1 MKRRSCAVLAICALT
16 AIAGSAKPTALAD
29 VTADSGSEPG
39 LAACEKVFA
48 TTDPAGLWR
57 QANGPGTP
65 PVRIETTDVD
75 ADGAGTGT
83 SVVEGQVIIYWDPS
97 QVITKDGITA
107 SPCEVLYHELQHAAD
122 DGPNGLPRSELDQTC
137 NGVKYAEWRAVAAE
151 NMFRRATGLGDRK
164 AYNGGKVGPG
174 SFQDCRKQEQQNN
187 KKKGSN
193 SAFGDPHITTTDGLI
208 YDVQQVGE
216 FTAYTSDAADAPK
229 VQIRTAPVPD
239 SQSASMVTAAAAG
252 TGDEMVAFV
261 VDNGQLTISHG
272 AKHEAVT
279 IDRGST
285 TTLPGGVTVSA
296 AAAGEVFVGNSYTV
310 HWPDGSELYVDESG
324 FWGLRV
330 SFAPSDKAKGDKPR
344 GLFGTL
350 NGDPADDLTR
360 PDGRVVPVNS
370 PDDVIRSQFGDA
382 WRISQSESLFPY
394 SPGQS
399 TDTFT
404 NRAFPVPPPPFSPA
418 VTDQAR
424 QVCTSAGVI
433 GDAIL
438 AACVFDVS
446 TTGNPALAG
455 TAAQVSREQTIT
467 AVAGEPLNAKGFGPG
482 LSVSGAVHN
491 DQPVTYEFTAKA
503 GQVADIRS
511 VCTPAGKNIRY
522 TISSSTGSFADPI
535 GGVDGCTDLGR
546 VAFAG
551 AGSYQLVITGDGQ
564 YGISWRTTP
573 GDIHRNLNQTALNA
587 GHVNAATRH
596 YLAFTVTPGQ
606 TWTFTPDGICNQVNG
621 FEWSV
626 VDASGALN
634 DRGIYDACDPMG
646 PLSLAPGQYS
656 VRIQAGGTDADY
668 HFTVK
673 QS

>member
-1 MKRRSCAVLAICALT
+1 MKRYSCAVVAVCVT
-16 AIAGSAKPTALAD
+16 AIAARVLPAAMAD

-57 QANGPGTP
+57 QSNGPGTP
-65 PVRIETTDVD
+65 PVQIESTDVD

-83 SVVEGQVIIYWDPS
+83 SVVDGHVIIYWDPS
-97 QVITKDGITA
+97 QVVTKDGITA

-122 DGPNGLPRSELDQTC
+122 DQPNGIPRSDLDETC

-164 AYNGGKVGPG
+164 TYNGGKVGPG
-174 SFQDCRKQEQQNN
+174 SFQDCKKQEQQNN
-187 KKKGSN
+187 KKASN
-193 SAFGDPHITTTDGLI
+193 SAFGDPHVTTTDGLL

-216 FTAYTSDAADAPK
+216 FTAYTSDDANAPK
-229 VQIRTAPVPD
+229 VQLRTAPVPD

-252 TGDEMVAFV
+252 TGAEQVAFV
-261 VDNGQLTISHG
+261 LDDGRLTISHG
-272 AKHEAVT
+272 PRHEAVT
-279 IDRGST
+279 IDRGNT
-285 TTLPGGVTVSA
+285 ATLGGGVTVSA
-296 AAAGEVFVGNSYTV
+296 AAAGDIFVGSSYTV

-330 SFAPSDKAKGDKPR
+330 SFSPSDKAKSAKPR
-344 GLFGTL
+344 GLFGTF
-350 NGDPADDLTR
+350 NGDPADDMMR
-360 PDGRVVPVNS
+360 PDGTVVPVNS

-382 WRISQSESLFPY
+382 WRINQSDSLFPY
-394 SPGQS
+394 GPGQS

-404 NRAFPVPPPPFSPA
+404 NRAFPVPRPAFSPA

-446 TTGNPALAG
+446 TTGNPVLAD
-455 TAAQVSREQTIT
+455 TAARVSRAQNVT

-482 LSVSGAVHN
+482 LSVSGAVRN
-491 DQPVTYEFTAKA
+491 DQPVTYDFTAQA

-511 VCTPAGKNIRY
+511 VCTPTGMNVRY
-522 TISSSTGSFADPI
+522 TISTSTGSFAEPV

-546 VAFAG
+546 VAFAT
-551 AGSYQLVITGDGQ
+551 AGNYRLVITGDGQ
-564 YGISWRTTP
+564 YGITWRPTP
-573 GDIHRNLNQTALNA
+573 GDVHRNLNPAASNA
-587 GHVNAATRH
+587 GHVNAITRH

-606 TWTFTPDGICNQVNG
+606 TWTFTPEGACNQVDG
-621 FEWSV
+621 FQWSV
-626 VDASGALN
+626 VDAGGALN
-634 DRGIYDACDPMG
+634 DRGINDGCDPLG

-656 VRIQAGGTDADY
+656 VRIQAGGTAADY
-668 HFTVK
+668 RFTVK

>member
-1 MKRRSCAVLAICALT
+1 MKRRSCAVVAVCALT
-16 AIAGSAKPTALAD
+16 VIGGNAKPTALAD
-29 VTADSGSEPG
+29 VTADSGAEPG

-48 TTDPAGLWR
+48 TTDPTGLWR
-57 QANGPGTP
+57 QSNGPGTP
-65 PVRIETTDVD
+65 PVQVETTDVGP
-75 ADGAGTGT
+75 DGAGTGT
-83 SVVEGQVIIYWDPS
+83 SVIEGQVIIYWDPD

-122 DGPNGLPRSELDQTC
+122 DGPNGLPRSELDNTC

-164 AYNGGKVGPG
+164 TYNGGNVGPG
-174 SFQDCRKQEQQNN
+174 SFQDCKKQEQQNN
-187 KKKGSN
+187 KKNAGN
-193 SAFGDPHITTTDGLI
+193 NAFGDPHITTTDGLI

-216 FTAYTSDAADAPK
+216 FTAYTSDNADAPK
-229 VQIRTAPVPD
+229 VQLRTAPVPD

-252 TGDEMVAFV
+252 NNAERVAFV
-261 VDNGQLTISHG
+261 LDNGRLTISHG
-272 AKHEAVT
+272 AKHEAIAVG
-279 IDRGST
+279 RGST
-285 TTLPGGVTVSA
+285 TTLLGGVTVSA
-296 AAAGEVFVGNSYTV
+296 TAAEAIFVGSSYTV

-324 FWGLRV
+324 YWGLRV
-330 SFAPSDKAKGDKPR
+330 SFSPSDKANGDKPR
-344 GLFGTL
+344 GLFGTF

-382 WRISQSESLFPY
+382 WRISQSDSLFPY
-394 SPGQS
+394 GPDQS

-404 NRAFPVPPPPFSPA
+404 NRAFPVPRPPFSPA

-424 QVCTSAGVI
+424 HVCTSAGVI

-446 TTGNPALAG
+446 VTGNPALAD
-455 TAAQVSREQTIT
+455 TAAQVSREQTVT

-482 LSVSGAVHN
+482 LSVSGAVRN
-491 DQPVTYEFTAKA
+491 DQPVTYEFTAKP

-511 VCTPAGKNIRY
+511 LCTPTGKNVRY

-564 YGISWRTTP
+564 YGITWRTTP
-573 GDIHRNLNQTALNA
+573 GDVHQNLNQAASNA

-606 TWTFTPDGICNQVNG
+606 TWTFTPEGTCRQVNG
-621 FEWSV
+621 FQWSV
-626 VDASGALN
+626 VDADGALN
-634 DRGIYDACDPMG
+634 DRGIYDGCSPMG
-646 PLSLAPGQYS
+646 PLSLAPGRYS
-656 VRIQAGGTDADY
+656 VRIEAGGAAADY
-668 HFTVK
+668 HFAAK
-673 QS
+673 HS

>member
-1 MKRRSCAVLAICALT
+1 MARGRSREHV
-16 AIAGSAKPTALAD
+16 
-29 VTADSGSEPG
+29 
-39 LAACEKVFA
+39 
-48 TTDPAGLWR
+48 PAR
-57 QANGPGTP
+57 NA
-65 PVRIETTDVD
+65 
-75 ADGAGTGT
+75 
-83 SVVEGQVIIYWDPS
+83 
-97 QVITKDGITA
+97 
-107 SPCEVLYHELQHAAD
+107 
-122 DGPNGLPRSELDQTC
+122 
-137 NGVKYAEWRAVAAE
+137 
-151 NMFRRATGLGDRK
+151 GLGDRK

-216 FTAYTSDAADAPK
+216 FTAYTSDDPDAPK

-252 TGDEMVAFV
+252 TGDERVAFV

-310 HWPDGSELYVDESG
+310 HWRDGSELYVDESG

-330 SFAPSDKAKGDKPR
+330 SFSPSDKAKGVKPR

-404 NRAFPVPPPPFSPA
+404 NRAFPVPRPAFSPA

-455 TAAQVSREQTIT
+455 TAAEVSREQTIT

-511 VCTPAGKNIRY
+511 VCTPAGKNVRY

-546 VAFAG
+546 VAFAS

-606 TWTFTPDGICNQVNG
+606 TWTFTPNGICNQVNG

-634 DRGIYDACDPMG
+634 DRGIYDACDPIG

-673 QS
+673 Q